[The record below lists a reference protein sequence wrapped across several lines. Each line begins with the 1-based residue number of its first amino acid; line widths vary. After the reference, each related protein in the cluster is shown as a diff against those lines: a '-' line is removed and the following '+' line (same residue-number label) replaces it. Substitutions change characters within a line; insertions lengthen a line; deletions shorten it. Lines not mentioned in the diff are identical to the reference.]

1 MAHCFSVVDN
11 FDGKFVKA
19 IIELPF
25 KGEFVTDEWLPNILV
40 NKPRTAEE
48 IAKTSTSVCFALALR
63 MNEATTLVTSFLSS
77 HQMPGY

>member
-1 MAHCFSVVDN
+1 MICCFSFVDN

-19 IIELPF
+19 VIELHF
-25 KGEFVTDEWLPNILV
+25 TGAFVTNGWLPNILV
-40 NKPRTAEE
+40 NMKAMLKKSLKFP
-48 IAKTSTSVCFALALR
+48 LR